1 MSIFDCHIHVQEG
14 LENYNIDMI
23 NGNVIFNSISDYTN
37 FNTQYT
43 ALYHSLIFDT
53 SVELQFYN
61 DLIINKKIQ
70 AIKIHSRLQKI
81 SVDKYS
87 GLISAL
93 QKLDSNIPI
102 IYDAFYFGS
111 DLKYQPSL
119 SGLIKLI
126 KAFPKRKFII
136 AHSGGYEV
144 LKYFFHLR
152 EFKNV
157 GFDLSFSL
165 QYLHDTSLSQD
176 LMKLLKYTDNHK
188 IFYGSDY
195 PYADPKLQFE
205 NLYFYFDKLNF
216 NSKSIDGIM
225 NSNWLNFINY

>member
-14 LENYNIDMI
+14 LENYNMDMN

-87 GLISAL
+87 GLISTL

-136 AHSGGYEV
+136 AHAGGYEV

-176 LMKLLKYTDNHK
+176 LMKLLKYTENHK

-195 PYADPKLQFE
+195 PYANPKLQFE

>member
-14 LENYNIDMI
+14 LDGYNADML

-37 FNTQYT
+37 FSSQYPDF
-43 ALYHSLIFDT
+43 YHSLIFDGA
-53 SVELQFYN
+53 VELQFYK
-61 DLIINKKIQ
+61 DLISNRKIQ
-70 AIKIHSRLQKI
+70 ALKIHSRLQKI
-81 SVDKYS
+81 SEDKYA
-87 GLISAL
+87 GLITSL
-93 QKLDSNIPI
+93 KELDSTIPI
-102 IYDAFYFGS
+102 IYDAFYFGA

-119 SGLIKLI
+119 SGLIQLI
-126 KAFPKRKFII
+126 NAFPNRKFII
-136 AHSGGYEV
+136 AHAGGYEV

-152 EFKNV
+152 EFDNV

-176 LMKLLKYTDNHK
+176 LMKLLKYTDSQK

-195 PYADPKLQFE
+195 PFANPKSQVE

-216 NSKSIDGIM
+216 DSESIDGIM
-225 NSNWLNFINY
+225 SSNWINFIKD

>member
-1 MSIFDCHIHVQEG
+1 MSIFDCHLHVQEG
-14 LENYNIDMI
+14 MDGYNADML

-37 FNTQYT
+37 FSAQYP
-43 ALYHSLIFDT
+43 ALHHSLIFDS
-53 SVELQFYN
+53 SVELQFYHE
-61 DLIINKKIQ
+61 LIINKKIR
-70 AIKIHSRLQKI
+70 AFKIHSRLQKI
-81 SVDKYS
+81 SEEKYA
-87 GLISAL
+87 GLISSL
-93 QKLDSNIPI
+93 QELDSNIPI

-119 SGLIKLI
+119 NGLIQLI
-126 KAFPKRKFII
+126 NAFPKRKFII
-136 AHSGGYEV
+136 AHAGGYEV

-176 LMKLLKYTDNHK
+176 LMKLLKYTDSHK

-195 PYADPKLQFE
+195 PFADPKLQVE

-216 NSKSIDGIM
+216 DSKSIDGIM
-225 NSNWLNFINY
+225 NSNWLNFTDV

>member
-1 MSIFDCHIHVQEG
+1 MSIFDCHLHVQEG
-14 LENYNIDMI
+14 LEGYNMDML
-23 NGNVIFNSISDYTN
+23 NGNIIFNSISDYTN
-37 FNTQYT
+37 FSNKYP

-61 DLIINKKIQ
+61 ELITNKKIQ

-81 SVDKYS
+81 SEDKYL
-87 GLISAL
+87 GLISSL
-93 QKLDSNIPI
+93 QKLNSNIPI

-119 SGLIKLI
+119 IGLIKLI

-136 AHSGGYEV
+136 AHAGGYEV

-195 PYADPKLQFE
+195 PYADPKLQVE
-205 NLYFYFDKLNF
+205 NLFFYFDKLNF
-216 NSKSIDGIM
+216 DSKSIDGVM
-225 NSNWLNFINY
+225 NTNWLNFIEV

>member
-1 MSIFDCHIHVQEG
+1 MNIFDCHIHVQEG
-14 LENYNIDMI
+14 LDGYNMDMI

-37 FNTQYT
+37 FSAKYP
-43 ALYHSLIFDT
+43 ALFHSLIFDT
-53 SVELQFYN
+53 SVDLQFYN
-61 DLIINKKIQ
+61 ELIINKKIQ

-81 SVDKYS
+81 SEDKYV
-87 GLISAL
+87 GLISLL
-93 QKLDSNIPI
+93 QKLDTNIPI

-126 KAFPKRKFII
+126 KAFPKRKFIV
-136 AHSGGYEV
+136 AHAGGYEL

-152 EFKNV
+152 EFNNV

-165 QYLHDTSLSQD
+165 QYLYDTSLSQD

-195 PYADPKLQFE
+195 PFADPKLQVE
-205 NLYFYFDKLNF
+205 NLFFYFDKLGF
-216 NSKSIDGIM
+216 DSKPIDGIM
-225 NSNWLNFINY
+225 NTNWLNFTEG